1 MASDLLD
8 RIERAAN
15 AHDLDALVD
24 CFDPDY
30 RNETP
35 AHPARGFTGREQ
47 VRDNW
52 HRIFAG
58 VPDVRARVVDR
69 AARGDTLWS
78 EWEMSGTRRD
88 ATPFLVRGVIVFGV
102 RDERA
107 LTARFYLEPVE
118 VESPD
123 VAAAVHAMVGPAS

>member
-58 VPDVRARVVDR
+58 VPDVRSRVVDR
-69 AARGDTLWS
+69 AVRGDTVWS
-78 EWEMSGTRRD
+78 EWELSGTRLD

-107 LTARFYLEPVE
+107 LTARFYLEPVDHG
-118 VESPD
+118 SSD
-123 VAAAVHAMVGPAS
+123 VAAAVHAMVGPPS

>member
-1 MASDLLD
+1 
-8 RIERAAN
+8 
-15 AHDLDALVD
+15 
-24 CFDPDY
+24 
-30 RNETP
+30 
-35 AHPARGFTGREQ
+35 
-47 VRDNW
+47 
-52 HRIFAG
+52 
-58 VPDVRARVVDR
+58 
-69 AARGDTLWS
+69 
-78 EWEMSGTRRD
+78 MSGTRLD